1 MRPPGTG
8 VRPLR
13 STLWPRQVVAHELV
27 ERGVQTSS
35 GHYYA
40 ARMLDGVGIDPDR
53 GVVRL
58 SFVHYTSPADLD
70 RAVNALA
77 DVLG

>member
-1 MRPPGTG
+1 M
-8 VRPLR
+8 
-13 STLWPRQVVAHELV
+13 Q
-27 ERGVQTSS
+27 RGVQTSS

-40 ARMLDGVGIDPDR
+40 ARVLDGLGIDPDR

-58 SFVHYTSPADLD
+58 SFVHYTSPADVD
-70 RAVNALA
+70 RAVDALT

>member
-1 MRPPGTG
+1 M
-8 VRPLR
+8 
-13 STLWPRQVVAHELV
+13 AHELV
-27 ERGVQTSS
+27 QRGVQTSS

-40 ARMLDGVGIDPDR
+40 ARVLDGLGIDPDR

-58 SFVHYTSPADLD
+58 SFVHYTSPDDVD
-70 RAVNALA
+70 RAVSAID